1 MSTLGAP
8 RARTLTRVSTLPT
21 GTVTFLFADVEGSTR
36 LVQSAGADYPAVIGE
51 VRRLLRDQIAGNG
64 GTEMDATGDELS
76 AVFEEAQPALAA
88 ALASQE
94 RFRDHDWPGE
104 NVVRVRM
111 GLHTGV
117 PQLGEEGY
125 TGLDVIRA
133 SRIAAAG
140 HGGQT
145 LLSSTAAPFISGVE
159 VRDLGTH
166 RLQGLPD
173 LERIHQVLVD
183 DLPRDFPPLRG
194 TVSQLGDARRV
205 VLADDSVLLRE
216 GVARLLE
223 EAGFE
228 VVAQSGTAD
237 DLLRHVAMHKPDV
250 AIVDIRMPPTHTDE
264 GLRAAREIREKHP
277 AVGVLLLSQYVEPA
291 YAMALLE
298 TSAEGVGYLLKDR
311 VADLEQFGTAVRR
324 VADGGSALDPAVVSE
339 LVGRKRRD
347 DPLEQLTAREREVLE
362 LMAEGRSNQAIAE
375 RMFVTLRAVE
385 KHVTSI
391 FTKLGLPA
399 SGDDHRRVLAV
410 LAFLR

>member
-1 MSTLGAP
+1 MGE
-8 RARTLTRVSTLPT
+8 LPT
-21 GTVTFLFADVEGSTR
+21 GTVTFLFADVEGSTK
-36 LVQSAGADYPAVIGE
+36 LVQRIGSSYSGLIAD
-51 VRRLLRDQIAGNG
+51 VRRLLREEIA
-64 GTEMDATGDELS
+64 TESGAEVDATGDELS
-76 AVFEEAQPALAA
+76 AVFGEVEPALRS
-88 ALASQE
+88 ALAGQA
-94 RFRDHDWPGE
+94 RIRDHGWPDGA
-104 NVVRVRM
+104 VVKVRM

-140 HGGQT
+140 HGGQV
-145 LLSSTAAPFISGVE
+145 LLSSTAAPFVTGVE
-159 VRDLGTH
+159 TRDLGTH

-173 LERIHQVLVD
+173 PERILQVIAD
-183 DLPRDFPPLRG
+183 GLPRDFPPLRG

-250 AIVDIRMPPTHTDE
+250 AVVDIRMPPTHTDE
-264 GLRAAREIREKHP
+264 GLQAAREIRERHP
-277 AVGVLLLSQYVEPA
+277 GVGVLLLSQYVEPS

-347 DPLEQLTAREREVLE
+347 DPIEQLTAREREVLE

-375 RMFVTLRAVE
+375 RLFVTLRAVE

-399 SGDDHRRVLAV
+399 STDDHRRVLAV
-410 LAFLR
+410 LAFLRA

>member
-1 MSTLGAP
+1 
-8 RARTLTRVSTLPT
+8 
-21 GTVTFLFADVEGSTR
+21 
-36 LVQSAGADYPAVIGE
+36 
-51 VRRLLRDQIAGNG
+51 
-64 GTEMDATGDELS
+64 
-76 AVFEEAQPALAA
+76 
-88 ALASQE
+88 
-94 RFRDHDWPGE
+94 
-104 NVVRVRM
+104 M

-140 HGGQT
+140 HGGQV
-145 LLSSTAAPFISGVE
+145 LLSSTAAPFVTAVE
-159 VRDLGTH
+159 TRDLGTH

-173 LERIHQVLVD
+173 PERIHQVIAD
-183 DLPRDFPPLRG
+183 GLPRDFPPLRG

-223 EAGFE
+223 DAGFE
-228 VVAQSGTAD
+228 VVAQSGTAE

-250 AIVDIRMPPTHTDE
+250 AVVDIRMPPTHTDE
-264 GLRAAREIREKHP
+264 GLRAAREIRERHP
-277 AVGVLLLSQYVEPA
+277 GVGVLLLSQYVEPS

-362 LMAEGRSNQAIAE
+362 AMAEGRSNQAIAE
-375 RMFVTLRAVE
+375 RLFVTLRAVE

-391 FTKLGLPA
+391 FTKLGLP
-399 SGDDHRRVLAV
+399 GLDRRPPPGTRGPRVPPRVA
-410 LAFLR
+410 AALRRRPRRTPEACGLPNPTRRECRSV

>member
-1 MSTLGAP
+1 MGE
-8 RARTLTRVSTLPT
+8 LPT
-21 GTVTFLFADVEGSTR
+21 GTVTFLFADVEGSTK
-36 LVQSAGADYPAVIGE
+36 LVQSIGSAYSGLIAD
-51 VRRLLRDQIAGNG
+51 VRRLLREEIA
-64 GTEMDATGDELS
+64 TESGAEVDATGDELS
-76 AVFEEAQPALAA
+76 AVFGEVEPALRS
-88 ALASQE
+88 ALAGQA
-94 RFRDHDWPGE
+94 RIRDHGWPE
-104 NVVRVRM
+104 DAVVKVRM

-140 HGGQT
+140 HGGQV
-145 LLSSTAAPFISGVE
+145 LLSSTAAPFVTGVE
-159 VRDLGTH
+159 TRDLGTH

-173 LERIHQVLVD
+173 PERIHQVIAEG
-183 DLPRDFPPLRG
+183 LPRDFPPLRG

-223 EAGFE
+223 DAGFE
-228 VVAQSGTAD
+228 VVAQSGTAE

-250 AIVDIRMPPTHTDE
+250 AVVDIRMPPTHTDE
-264 GLRAAREIREKHP
+264 GLRAAREIRERHP
-277 AVGVLLLSQYVEPA
+277 GVGVLLLSQYVEPS

-298 TSAEGVGYLLKDR
+298 TSAEGVGYLLKD
-311 VADLEQFGTAVRR
+311 R

-375 RMFVTLRAVE
+375 RLFVTLRAVE

-399 SGDDHRRVLAV
+399 STDDHRRVLAV
-410 LAFLR
+410 LAFLRA

>member
-1 MSTLGAP
+1 MNA
-8 RARTLTRVSTLPT
+8 LPT
-21 GTVTFLFADVEGSTR
+21 GTVTFLFADVEGSTQ
-36 LVQSAGADYPAVIGE
+36 LVRTAGGAYAGLIAD
-51 VRRLLRDQIAGNG
+51 VRRLLRSEIAANG
-64 GTEMDATGDELS
+64 GAEVDATGDEIS
-76 AVFEEAQPALAA
+76 AVFQEVQPALSS
-88 ALASQE
+88 ALAGQE
-94 RFRDHDWPGE
+94 KIRDHAWPDGI
-104 NVVRVRM
+104 VVKVRM
-111 GLHTGV
+111 GLHTGL
-117 PQLGEEGY
+117 PHLGDEGY

-140 HGGQT
+140 HGGQV
-145 LLSSTAAPFISGVE
+145 LLSSTAAPFVTEVE
-159 VRDLGTH
+159 TRDLGTH

-173 LERIHQVLVD
+173 PEAIHQVLAD
-183 DLPRDFPPLRG
+183 GLPRDFPPLRG

-223 EAGFE
+223 EAGFD

-237 DLLRHVAMHKPDV
+237 DLLRHVSMHKPDV
-250 AIVDIRMPPTHTDE
+250 AVVDIRMPPTHTDE
-264 GLRAAREIREKHP
+264 GLRAAQEIRVAHP
-277 AVGVLLLSQYVEPA
+277 GVGVLLLSQYVEPA

-298 TSAEGVGYLLKDR
+298 SSAEGVGYLLKDR

-347 DPLEQLTAREREVLE
+347 DPLDQLTAREREVLE

-375 RMFVTLRAVE
+375 RLFVTLRAVE

-399 SGDDHRRVLAV
+399 STDDHRRVLAV
-410 LAFLR
+410 LAYLRA

>member
-1 MSTLGAP
+1 MGE
-8 RARTLTRVSTLPT
+8 LPT
-21 GTVTFLFADVEGSTR
+21 GTVTFLFADVEGSTK
-36 LVQSAGADYPAVIGE
+36 LVQRIGSSYSGLIAD
-51 VRRLLRDQIAGNG
+51 VRRLLREEIA
-64 GTEMDATGDELS
+64 TESGAEVDATGDELS
-76 AVFEEAQPALAA
+76 AVFGEVEPALRS
-88 ALASQE
+88 ALAGQA
-94 RFRDHDWPGE
+94 RIRDHGWPDGA
-104 NVVRVRM
+104 VVKVRM

-140 HGGQT
+140 HGGQV
-145 LLSSTAAPFISGVE
+145 LLSSTAAPFVTGVE
-159 VRDLGTH
+159 TRDLGTH

-173 LERIHQVLVD
+173 PERILQVIAD
-183 DLPRDFPPLRG
+183 GLPRDFPPLRG

-250 AIVDIRMPPTHTDE
+250 AVVDIRMPPTHTDE
-264 GLRAAREIREKHP
+264 GLQAAREIRERHP
-277 AVGVLLLSQYVEPA
+277 GVGVLLLSQYVEPS

-347 DPLEQLTAREREVLE
+347 DPIEQLTAREREVLE
-362 LMAEGRSNQAIAE
+362 LMAAGNSNQGIAD
-375 RMFVTLRAVE
+375 RLVITLRAVE
-385 KHVTSI
+385 KYVSSI
-391 FTKLGLPA
+391 FGKLGLPA
-399 SGDDHRRVLAV
+399 TGSESRRVLAV
-410 LAFLR
+410 LLFLRT

>member
-1 MSTLGAP
+1 MNA
-8 RARTLTRVSTLPT
+8 LPT
-21 GTVTFLFADVEGSTR
+21 GTVTFLFADVEGSTQ
-36 LVQSAGADYPAVIGE
+36 LVRTAGGAYAGLIAD
-51 VRRLLRDQIAGNG
+51 VRRLLRQEIARHG
-64 GTEMDATGDELS
+64 GTEVDATGDEIS
-76 AVFEEAQPALAA
+76 AVFLEVQPALDA
-88 ALASQE
+88 ALAGQQE
-94 RFRDHDWPGE
+94 IRDHSWPDGI
-104 NVVRVRM
+104 VVKVRM

-117 PQLGEEGY
+117 PHLGDEGY

-133 SRIAAAG
+133 SRISAAG
-140 HGGQT
+140 HGGQV
-145 LLSSTAAPFISGVE
+145 LLSSTAAPFVTDVE
-159 VRDLGTH
+159 TRSLGTH

-173 LERIHQVLVD
+173 PESIHQVLAD
-183 DLPRDFPPLRG
+183 GLPRDFPPLRG

-223 EAGFE
+223 EAGFD

-250 AIVDIRMPPTHTDE
+250 AVVDIRMPPTHTDE
-264 GLRAAREIREKHP
+264 GLRASREIRENHP
-277 AVGVLLLSQYVEPA
+277 GVGVLLLSQYVEPA

-298 TSAEGVGYLLKDR
+298 SSAEGVGYLLKDR

-375 RMFVTLRAVE
+375 RLFVTLRAVE

-399 SGDDHRRVLAV
+399 STDDHRRVLAV
-410 LAFLR
+410 LAYLRA